1 MSDQAAKVTIGG
13 PIAKA
18 DDAEQNVYGW
28 AMVAN
33 KLDGSPL
40 VDLQGDTIT
49 PDDLEKSVTDF
60 MLEWRESGDQHDG
73 QPPTGRV
80 IESMV
85 FTAEKM
91 AKMGIPP
98 NTLPEGWW
106 LGVHIDKRDVY
117 DAVVAGERRA
127 FSIEGTAIREPM

>member
-1 MSDQAAKVTIGG
+1 MTLRGLIE
-13 PIAKA
+13 KA

-33 KLDGSPL
+33 KADGSPL

-49 PDDLEKSVTDF
+49 PADLEKSVAYF

-73 QPPTGRV
+73 GPATGRV

-91 AKMGIPP
+91 AKIGIPP
-98 NTLPEGWW
+98 GAVPEGWW
-106 LGVHIDKRDVY
+106 LGVHIDDRALY
-117 DAVVAGERRA
+117 DKVVAGERRA